1 MYKKLTVWAL
11 AATITLVVSACD
23 DAVDPAGWYLGT
35 EVLSKGGGVFDL
47 SVIVLR
53 DHKVAPDGTAVFF
66 ECSKPVLDAR
76 YDGLEVRTVG
86 GRASVDVTPPPGA
99 PVVVT
104 FTLLGEEGRAGE
116 AVLPPSVR
124 YGLITHRLR
133 LTSWLVPRLAPG
145 FFASDAID
153 MLSTKTSTGVTQM
166 STSGV

>member
-35 EVLSKGGGVFDL
+35 EILSKGGGVFDL

-66 ECSKPVLDAR
+66 ECSKPVLEAR
-76 YDGLEVRTVG
+76 YVGLEVRTVG
-86 GRASVDVTPPPGA
+86 GKASVDVTPPPGA

-116 AVLPPSVR
+116 AVLPPTVTCSRRRRSFLPVLDQSEPVVSDRNRRMLASVP
-124 YGLITHRLR
+124 TA
-133 LTSWLVPRLAPG
+133 PRATAP
-145 FFASDAID
+145 IHE
-153 MLSTKTSTGVTQM
+153 
-166 STSGV
+166 